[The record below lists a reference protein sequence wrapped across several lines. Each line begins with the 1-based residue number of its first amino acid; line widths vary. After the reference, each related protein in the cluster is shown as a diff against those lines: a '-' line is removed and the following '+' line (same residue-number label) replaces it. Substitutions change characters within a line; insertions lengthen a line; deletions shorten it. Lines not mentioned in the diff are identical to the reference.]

1 MNNLVSIIIPCYN
14 TEFTLEETLQS
25 VINQNYDNWEA
36 VMVNDGSKDNLEQVA
51 LEYTKKDKRFIY
63 FKKENGGL
71 GSARNFG
78 IQKAKGQFILPLDS
92 DNKMRPNFLKDAI
105 KIFNDNPELG
115 IVYGDVQNFGEKN
128 NRIKVGN
135 LDEYKILIDNYIDAF
150 ALIKKIT
157 FDKVGLYDIKMPFQ
171 GHEDWD
177 FWINCIQNNIN
188 FYYLEE
194 IALDYRVVKSSMI
207 NSFSEEMHLKN
218 IHYLQDKYFQLYRT
232 FYLHLYFFSK
242 KLELESINTI
252 KTVDL
257 ISLVLKRIKKI
268 LWKA

>member
-115 IVYGDVQNFGEKN
+115 IVYGDVQNFGEK
-128 NRIKVGN
+128 
-135 LDEYKILIDNYIDAF
+135 
-150 ALIKKIT
+150 IT
-157 FDKVGLYDIKMPFQ
+157 
-171 GHEDWD
+171 E
-177 FWINCIQNNIN
+177 
-188 FYYLEE
+188 
-194 IALDYRVVKSSMI
+194 
-207 NSFSEEMHLKN
+207 LKLG
-218 IHYLQDKYFQLYRT
+218 I
-232 FYLHLYFFSK
+232 
-242 KLELESINTI
+242 
-252 KTVDL
+252 
-257 ISLVLKRIKKI
+257 
-268 LWKA
+268 